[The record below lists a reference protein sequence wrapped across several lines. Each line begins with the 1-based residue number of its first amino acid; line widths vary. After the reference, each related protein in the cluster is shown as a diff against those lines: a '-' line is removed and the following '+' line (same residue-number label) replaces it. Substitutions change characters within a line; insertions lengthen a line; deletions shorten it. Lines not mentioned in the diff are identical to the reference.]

1 LSLNKLGTNL
11 EPVIKGLRGN
21 NQLIALR
28 LSNNEIGGN
37 QNIQLIKGLIKSHP
51 SLVDID
57 LSNDDSNQLKNK
69 LGNSGFEAVMEAVI
83 DSKTSVL

>member
-1 LSLNKLGTNL
+1 MSLNKLGTNL